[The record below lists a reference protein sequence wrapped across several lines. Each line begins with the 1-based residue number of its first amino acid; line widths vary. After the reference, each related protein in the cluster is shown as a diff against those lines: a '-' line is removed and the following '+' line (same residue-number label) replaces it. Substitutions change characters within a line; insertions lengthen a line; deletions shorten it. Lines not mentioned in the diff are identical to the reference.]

1 MTCCIF
7 GRWGDGKF
15 IIIILE
21 FLTHTCDLAL
31 CLHPSMHSSVDK
43 IPAGPKT
50 KVFLGVAVIVGGCAI
65 PVFGKNEKSGHD
77 LFSQEKPEAVTA
89 SIEQLQRKHYSH
101 QQAGSE

>member
-1 MTCCIF
+1 
-7 GRWGDGKF
+7 
-15 IIIILE
+15 
-21 FLTHTCDLAL
+21 
-31 CLHPSMHSSVDK
+31 MHSSVDK

-50 KVFLGVAVIVGGCAI
+50 KLFLRVAVIVGGCAI

-101 QQAGSE
+101 QQAGSK